1 MSSDPFGIDHHCVP
15 PGTGNLEECMAISRN
30 LTTALDRAELAGQP
44 HVSPRASMPLNPTVT
59 K

>member
-1 MSSDPFGIDHHCVP
+1 MV
-15 PGTGNLEECMAISRN
+15 ISRN